1 MPATLNAPSQTVT
14 AAIATRKTIRAFK
27 SDPVS
32 RQTLEQ
38 ILTLALRAPSGGN
51 LQPWRVYALL
61 DGARDEMV
69 RRVAEVRKDHPM
81 GEPPEYH
88 VYPPA
93 LTEPYKTRR
102 FRVGEA
108 MYATMNVPR
117 EDKPARLKFF
127 SGNWDFFGAQCG
139 LIFTMDRQ
147 MQEGQW
153 ADLGMFMENIM
164 LLARERG
171 LHTCAQEAWALFH
184 PTIREYLS
192 IPENEMIFCGMA
204 IGTADETH
212 PVNSLVTERAP
223 LSEIVTFKEE
233 A

>member
-1 MPATLNAPSQTVT
+1 MPATINAPAKTVT
-14 AAIATRKTIRAFK
+14 DAIATRKTIRAFRP
-27 SDPVS
+27 DPVS
-32 RQTLEQ
+32 RQTLAQ

-61 DGARDEMV
+61 GGARDELV
-69 RRVAEVRKDHPM
+69 RRVAAVRKEHPM
-81 GEPPEYH
+81 GEKPEYH

-93 LTEPYKTRR
+93 LTEPYKARR

-117 EDKPARLKFF
+117 EDKPARLEFF
-127 SGNWDFFGAQCG
+127 SGNWDFFGAPAG

-171 LHTCAQEAWALFH
+171 LHTCPQEAWAVFH
-184 PTIREYLS
+184 TTIREYLA

-204 IGTADETH
+204 IGTADDAAPCNTLH
-212 PVNSLVTERAP
+212 SERAP
-223 LSEIVTFKEE
+223 LSEIVTFREE